1 MQPGEFFAHPATH
14 THVLSELTARRWVF
28 VVLVRPDAVRPV
40 KALRIR
46 VKPRRRRRPQRSSAR
61 RD

>member
-1 MQPGEFFAHPATH
+1 MQPGDFFAHPATH
-14 THVLSELTARRWVF
+14 TQVLSELTARRWVF
-28 VVLVRPDAVRPV
+28 VVLVRPDAVDPV

-46 VKPRRRRRPQRSSAR
+46 SGRRRPQRSSSAR